1 MKNKEEEEKQRK
13 IDSKEQ
19 LLAVMKADK
28 IFKELEKE
36 KKLKANKEKQE
47 IQDAYVQQ
55 MVTVPIFT
63 GILKVNI

>member
-19 LLAVMKADK
+19 LIAVLKADK
-28 IFKELEKE
+28 IFQELEKE
-36 KKLKANKEKQE
+36 KKLKASKEKRE
-47 IQDAYVQQ
+47 IQDAHVQQ

-63 GILKVNI
+63 GILKVNM